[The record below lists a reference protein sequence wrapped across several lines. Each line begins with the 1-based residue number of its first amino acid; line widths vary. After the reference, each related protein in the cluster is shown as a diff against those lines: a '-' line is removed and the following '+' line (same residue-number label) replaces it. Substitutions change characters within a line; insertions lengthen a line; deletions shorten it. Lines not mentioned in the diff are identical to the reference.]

1 MARVLNFSL
10 TMKDGYKVERDIA
23 DLREHF
29 DLEAVLGLYKEG
41 KLQRW
46 LKQNK
51 YAEEAAQLDDLDED
65 APDFTRAFC
74 RILGVEAADHDAVDV
89 DEISER
95 TWRRNR
101 LRDYTADPYLLDM
114 AENAAFSQSDL
125 DELIDEG
132 AEEIVLCDGRFT
144 IPLKARG
151 TKYYGAGKAVAVIE
165 SDEIVDFARKYIT
178 FQNVKFDEDYRRL
191 LGETEPVRGGQ
202 ADAEEQL
209 ALAKE
214 YCEQGDD
221 RCVAILERLA
231 EDGNSDAMV
240 MLSFDWY
247 LLDKENDDDKA
258 FFWGQKAADAGNL
271 RGMEILG
278 LYYFCGI
285 GVKEDEEKYI
295 FWNRKAAELGHP
307 ASMNIMGNHCL
318 EIGSYTVAR
327 DWYQKAADTGDDED
341 KGEALNHIGIL
352 YSNGLLG
359 KEDAVT
365 AARYYEQ
372 AADLGEAWGAYNL
385 AGCYLN
391 GNGVP
396 HNEENAF
403 AYYQQAAE
411 AELADGM
418 NELAGCYANGIGTR
432 QDDEKALFW
441 YQKAAEKGN
450 AFAMLKTGD
459 YLRDNGYAAEAR
471 GWFEKLTEEGDDELK
486 GWAFDRLGDM
496 YLNGLLPHGKKLM
509 AIRCYEKAASLGC
522 VQGTLDLAECYH
534 YGFSVPIDEQRAA
547 AYYEMVVKN
556 GDDEQRKIASE
567 VLKEIGA
574 FESGLFKGIK
584 GLFS

>member
-10 TMKDGYKVERDIA
+10 TMKDGHKVERDIA

-29 DLEAVLGLYKEG
+29 DLETVLGLYKEG
-41 KLQRW
+41 KLRRW

-51 YAEEAAQLDDLDED
+51 YVEEAAQLDDLDED

-74 RILGVEAADHDAVDV
+74 RILGVEAAEHDAVDV
-89 DEISER
+89 AELSER
-95 TWRRNR
+95 TWRLRK
-101 LRDYTADPYLLDM
+101 LRDYTTDPYLLDM

-151 TKYYGAGKAVAVIE
+151 TKYYGVGKAIAVIE
-165 SDEIVDFARKYIT
+165 SDEIVDFERKYIT

-231 EDGNSDAMV
+231 EDGNIEAMKI
-240 MLSFDWY
+240 LSLDWY
-247 LLDKENDDDKA
+247 DDADRGNDKD
-258 FFWGQKAADAGNL
+258 Q
-271 RGMEILG
+271 
-278 LYYFCGI
+278 
-285 GVKEDEEKYI
+285 
-295 FWNRKAAELGHP
+295 
-307 ASMNIMGNHCL
+307 
-318 EIGSYTVAR
+318 
-327 DWYQKAADTGDDED
+327 
-341 KGEALNHIGIL
+341 
-352 YSNGLLG
+352 
-359 KEDAVT
+359 AVLWM
-365 AARYYEQ
+365 RR
-372 AADLGEAWGAYNL
+372 AADLGNPYAMLMIGIHLRNTEQYEEAFGYITKGAEM
-385 AGCYLN
+385 GI
-391 GNGVP
+391 
-396 HNEENAF
+396 
-403 AYYQQAAE
+403 AE
-411 AELADGM
+411 GM
-418 NELAGCYANGIGTR
+418 IDLAGCYANGIGTR

-471 GWFEKLTEEGDDELK
+471 GWFEKVTEEGDDELK